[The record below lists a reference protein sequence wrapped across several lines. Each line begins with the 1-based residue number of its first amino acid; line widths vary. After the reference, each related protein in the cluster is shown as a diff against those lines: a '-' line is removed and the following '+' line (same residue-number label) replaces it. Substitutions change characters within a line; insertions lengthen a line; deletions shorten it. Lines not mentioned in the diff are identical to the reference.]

1 MATTTIWALAGEA
14 EVLRSRARPQSHT
27 ARSRWRTVAFC
38 LAVVF
43 CACAPAVAFGAVAT
57 ARSRQAPDVH
67 RGQSAPLRRPT
78 SMTGRDPRSGATPAS
93 LVFGIYPGGAAGTV
107 GASGATKPENPA
119 QRLAALRELRPAHRP
134 FVLHLYAGYTGP
146 DGYSAERQVGE
157 QMGAYGRAGFETEL
171 ALTYRPVDGGSSD
184 DVAGFVGFV
193 QAALRSLAHE
203 PGFVSL
209 QVTNEANAGGA
220 PNAADGYYT
229 GAADALIQGVIAA
242 GEVVRTNH
250 LSRIKVGFNWAY
262 ETNAAQRTFWSHLG
276 QGGGPRFV
284 AAVDWVGVDAYPGT
298 WGPALGRGGLAAS
311 TGHFMDAALSRL
323 RSVYMP
329 LAGIGPSVPLVVTE
343 NGYPTGPGR
352 TAEMQV
358 TVLRA
363 AVSAVYRARQV
374 YNIAGYRWFDLRD
387 ADSSASSFESQYG
400 LMRDD
405 YSPKPAFGVYRQL
418 VAEYD
423 GH

>member
-1 MATTTIWALAGEA
+1 
-14 EVLRSRARPQSHT
+14 
-27 ARSRWRTVAFC
+27 
-38 LAVVF
+38 
-43 CACAPAVAFGAVAT
+43 
-57 ARSRQAPDVH
+57 
-67 RGQSAPLRRPT
+67 
-78 SMTGRDPRSGATPAS
+78 
-93 LVFGIYPGGAAGTV
+93 
-107 GASGATKPENPA
+107 
-119 QRLAALRELRPAHRP
+119 
-134 FVLHLYAGYTGP
+134 
-146 DGYSAERQVGE
+146 
-157 QMGAYGRAGFETEL
+157 MGAYGQAGFQTEL
-171 ALTYRPVDGGSSD
+171 ALTYRPVNGGSSD
-184 DVAGFVGFV
+184 DIAGFVRFV
-193 QAALRSLAHE
+193 RAALRSLARE

-229 GAADALIQGVIAA
+229 GAADALIRGVIAA

-250 LSRIKVGFNWAY
+250 LGRIKVGFNWAY

-276 QGGGPRFV
+276 HAGGQRFV

-298 WGPALGRGGLAAS
+298 WGPALGGGGLQAA

-329 LAGIGPSVPLVVTE
+329 LAGIPRSVPLVITE

-352 TAEMQV
+352 TTEMQV
-358 TVLRA
+358 TVMRA
-363 AVSAVYRARQV
+363 AVSAVYRGRLQ
-374 YNIAGYRWFDLRD
+374 YNVTGYRWFDLRD

-423 GH
+423 GR

>member
-1 MATTTIWALAGEA
+1 
-14 EVLRSRARPQSHT
+14 
-27 ARSRWRTVAFC
+27 
-38 LAVVF
+38 
-43 CACAPAVAFGAVAT
+43 
-57 ARSRQAPDVH
+57 
-67 RGQSAPLRRPT
+67 
-78 SMTGRDPRSGATPAS
+78 MTGRDPASGTTAAPII
-93 LVFGIYPGGAAGTV
+93 FGIYPGGAAGTV
-107 GASGATKPENPA
+107 GASAATKPENPA

-146 DGYSAERQVGE
+146 DGYSAQEQVGE
-157 QMGAYGRAGFETEL
+157 QMGAYGHAGFQTEL
-171 ALTYRPVDGGSSD
+171 ALTYRPASGGSSD
-184 DVAGFVGFV
+184 DVAGFVRFV
-193 QAALRSLAHE
+193 QTALRSLARE
-203 PGFVSL
+203 PRFVSL

-220 PNAADGYYT
+220 PNAADGYYA

-242 GEVVRTNH
+242 AEVVRTNH
-250 LSRIKVGFNWAY
+250 LGRIKVGFNWAY

-276 QGGGPRFV
+276 QAGGRRFV

-298 WGPALGRGGLAAS
+298 WGPALDRGGLQAA
-311 TGHFMDAALSRL
+311 TGHFMDGALSRL

-329 LAGIGPSVPLVVTE
+329 LAGIPPSVPLVITE

-352 TAEMQV
+352 TTEMQV
-358 TVLRA
+358 AVLRA

-374 YNIAGYRWFDLRD
+374 YNITGYRWFDLRD

-423 GH
+423 GN